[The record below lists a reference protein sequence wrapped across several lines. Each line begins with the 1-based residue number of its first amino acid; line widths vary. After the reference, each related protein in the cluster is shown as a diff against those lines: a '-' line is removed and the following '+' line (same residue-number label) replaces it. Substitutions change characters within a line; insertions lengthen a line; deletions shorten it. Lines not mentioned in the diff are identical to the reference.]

1 MKDKQILWTISLLL
15 IIVFSSSVFAIKET
29 ANGFTAE
36 INAVNDKIT
45 IYGTA
50 KFTIKVD
57 NHLEKKHDFQL
68 TFGDVTQWKIYYTD
82 PFPDY
87 LSGFSVPAKD
97 SYTTKA
103 YFSPD
108 KEIGKGYRNVYIA
121 VKSKTTGSTIKFNLP
136 VYILSL
142 ADAEKEYLPNI
153 GISVDFPKEVDP
165 RDQDDLNIVLKNYNI
180 KNISNLEVHIES
192 NTING
197 YQLTSLGPEEEK
209 TLTFETNLDPL
220 HPPEKDVLRIKANT
234 GPYVFNADR
243 FEFEIID
250 YTAKFDKKEELVTTL
265 FKKEKQMTFK
275 NIGNTKKTETIRAV
289 APLWKFVFLS
299 ARPRDYSVVRDE
311 GIRYYSW
318 DLTLEPTEE
327 VTIRVIHNYRM
338 ILYLLIIIAGCIVA
352 YYMFRSP
359 VQITKMAKNIELHKG
374 VISEVKVML
383 NVKNISNQPLS
394 HIKVLDKVPNMANIN
409 QDFDIGTVRPSKIMK
424 HESQGYTV
432 VRWDFDELD
441 PQEDRLITYRMKSKL
456 SIFGNFEL
464 PRAKVIYKTKTNKK
478 RVVRSNKLV
487 IRA

>member
-1 MKDKQILWTISLLL
+1 MLAIQFTFYFLL
-15 IIVFSSSVFAIKET
+15 
-29 ANGFTAE
+29 
-36 INAVNDKIT
+36 
-45 IYGTA
+45 
-50 KFTIKVD
+50 KF
-57 NHLEKKHDFQL
+57 
-68 TFGDVTQWKIYYTD
+68 
-82 PFPDY
+82 
-87 LSGFSVPAKD
+87 
-97 SYTTKA
+97 
-103 YFSPD
+103 
-108 KEIGKGYRNVYIA
+108 
-121 VKSKTTGSTIKFNLP
+121 
-136 VYILSL
+136 
-142 ADAEKEYLPNI
+142 
-153 GISVDFPKEVDP
+153 
-165 RDQDDLNIVLKNYNI
+165 
-180 KNISNLEVHIES
+180 
-192 NTING
+192 
-197 YQLTSLGPEEEK
+197 
-209 TLTFETNLDPL
+209 
-220 HPPEKDVLRIKANT
+220 IKANMIKI
-234 GPYVFNADR
+234 NLISINLIER
-243 FEFEIID
+243 
-250 YTAKFDKKEELVTTL
+250 
-265 FKKEKQMTFK
+265 
-275 NIGNTKKTETIRAV
+275 
-289 APLWKFVFLS
+289 
-299 ARPRDYSVVRDE
+299 
-311 GIRYYSW
+311 IRYFSW